1 MRAVRVRASM
11 YMYRIEEGERKKGN
25 ERKWFFQG
33 YLGGI
38 LCREFD
44 IIFLENFRE

>member
-25 ERKWFFQG
+25 ERKWFF
-33 YLGGI
+33 
-38 LCREFD
+38 
-44 IIFLENFRE
+44 